1 MHQPFSAGVRVRIIS
16 VVKKNNNDTS
26 GASPTTGCAS
36 WRPAL
41 RCPGVWKAPCQDALW
56 VGPKQSAAICS
67 SVCLVAASAVNP
79 APPVSVRRAPWSR
92 AQVRKDREAGGSP
105 LGRPA
110 SRRVVPHLACPSR
123 TSRQSSVI
131 RLHVPSLPCRGC
143 SGPILQRGRRA
154 PEGSLTDSC
163 SESVFS
169 HWPHPSVCP
178 PRPQPCSHCWGSSG
192 GGAVVT

>member
-1 MHQPFSAGVRVRIIS
+1 MGCISRSQPGCVSESSVWLKKIIMIRLGHPRRPGAHLGGRPFAVRV
-16 VVKKNNNDTS
+16 S
-26 GASPTTGCAS
+26 GRLPVRTPSGLVRNSQP
-36 WRPAL
+36 RF
-41 RCPGVWKAPCQDALW
+41 
-56 VGPKQSAAICS
+56 
-67 SVCLVAASAVNP
+67 VAASAVNP